1 VWDFFND
8 AGTGRP
14 KRHRTDFSYRY
25 ITLLPPAVLAS
36 FAASIV
42 VGRAWGACDV
52 AFETR
57 ATIFYLHF
65 PALVVAYTA
74 TLLAV
79 SLLSGPAT
87 WQQSFA
93 VTIAVLMIVTVSWS
107 YFALAGLPLRN
118 EFCPDVEPSWWPWLV
133 PPLPGAHP

>member
-1 VWDFFND
+1 VWEFLSDAEASYPKQRRADF
-8 AGTGRP
+8 P
-14 KRHRTDFSYRY
+14 YRY
-25 ITLLPPAVLAS
+25 TTLLPLAVLAS
-36 FAASIV
+36 FTASII
-42 VGRAWGACDV
+42 VGQAWNACDV

-65 PALVVAYTA
+65 PALVVAYTI

-79 SLLSGPAT
+79 SLLAGPAG
-87 WQQSFA
+87 WPQGL
-93 VTIAVLMIVTVSWS
+93 VMTIAVLMVVTVSWS

-118 EFCPDVEPSWWPWLV
+118 EFCPGVEPSWWPWLV